1 MRTDSRDQRLTD
13 FFSGKGQMSIV
24 GHTGHMASSAT
35 SQCCHCNKMQPETK
49 TNETRLC
56 ANKTLFART
65 GGGPDLVPRP

>member
-1 MRTDSRDQRLTD
+1 
-13 FFSGKGQMSIV
+13 MSTV
-24 GHTGHMASSAT
+24 GHTGHMASPAT